1 MFNVIILSFVFT
13 QNGTLRPFCGYVFW
27 VYMQYYNSASQ
38 SSQFTSPAHST
49 EDYPHPLHMGV
60 AIGKSAGVIRS
71 LVMMFGVDKRDEQG
85 RTPLMFAALANRVR
99 HVV

>member
-1 MFNVIILSFVFT
+1 MVYWEIKASLALYLKYTAQANARHHSVASLLS
-13 QNGTLRPFCGYVFW
+13 L
-27 VYMQYYNSASQ
+27 S
-38 SSQFTSPAHST
+38 SPAHST

-85 RTPLMFAALANRVR
+85 RTPLMFAALANRVSR
-99 HVV
+99 VV